1 MNTDNKKRILIVDDE
16 KKVAFFLQESLEDLG
31 DNYEVVS
38 AETAETALQRIES
51 QTFDLIITDL
61 RMPGINGLELLKRVR
76 EISPE
81 TRTILI
87 TAYGSDEVEAEARR
101 LEAYSYFTK
110 PFHIEDF
117 MVTVQEALRDMVVS
131 EKGLLILSDERFN
144 AITKCLS
151 KLRFETGA
159 QCILLAN
166 IVGQLIAEV
175 GLTAGLDISTIVS
188 LLAGGF
194 ATTFEMSRHLRERET
209 FNLNFHEG
217 TAYDVYSANLGEKLF
232 LTLIFDRRVQTSR
245 IGMVWLYTKRAIR
258 ELLEITATSEMM
270 KADQVFDADFNASL
284 SDTLDSLFG

>member
-1 MNTDNKKRILIVDDE
+1 MSADNKKRILIVDDE

-38 AETAETALQRIES
+38 AETAEAALQQIES
-51 QTFDLIITDL
+51 QPFDLIITDL
-61 RMPGINGLELLKRVR
+61 RMPDINGLELIQRVR
-76 EISPE
+76 AISPE

-101 LEAYSYFTK
+101 LQAYSYFTK
-110 PFHIEDF
+110 PFHIDDF
-117 MVTVQEALRDMVVS
+117 METVQEALKDMIVS

-151 KLRFETGA
+151 NLRFETGA
-159 QCILLAN
+159 QCILLADE
-166 IVGQLIAEV
+166 VGQLIAKV
-175 GLTAGLDISTIVS
+175 GLTEGLDFATLVS

-194 ATTFEMSRHLRERET
+194 ATTFEIFRHLGEREA

-217 TAYDVYSANLGEKLF
+217 AAYDIYSANVGDRLF
-232 LTLIFDRRVQTSR
+232 LTLVFDRRAQTSR

-258 ELLEITATSEMM
+258 ELLEITSTSEMM
-270 KADQVFDADFNASL
+270 KANQVFDSEFSASL
-284 SDTLDSLFG
+284 SDTLDSLFS

>member
-1 MNTDNKKRILIVDDE
+1 MMDANNKKRILIVDDE

-38 AETAETALQRIES
+38 AETAEVALQQIES
-51 QTFDLIITDL
+51 QAFDLIITDL
-61 RMPGINGLELLKRVR
+61 RMPGINGLELMKRIR
-76 EISPE
+76 AISPK

-101 LEAYSYFTK
+101 LQAYSYFTK
-110 PFHIEDF
+110 PFHIEDL
-117 MVTVQEALRDMVVS
+117 METVQEALKDVVVS
-131 EKGLLILSDERFN
+131 ENGLLILSDERFN

-151 KLRFETGA
+151 NLRFETGA
-159 QCILLAN
+159 QCILLAD

-175 GLTAGLDISTIVS
+175 GLTGGLDTTTLIS

-194 ATTFEMSRHLRERET
+194 ATTFEMSRHLGEREA

-217 TAYDVYSANLGEKLF
+217 AAYDVYSANVGGRLF

-245 IGMVWLYTKRAIR
+245 IGVVWLYAKRR
-258 ELLEITATSEMM
+258 RKTCH
-270 KADQVFDADFNASL
+270 
-284 SDTLDSLFG
+284 

>member
-1 MNTDNKKRILIVDDE
+1 MNTDSKKRILIVDDE

-217 TAYDVYSANLGEKLF
+217 TAYDVYSANVGEKLF
-232 LTLIFDRRVQTSR
+232 LTLLFDRRVQTSR

-258 ELLEITATSEMM
+258 ELLEITATSETM

>member
-1 MNTDNKKRILIVDDE
+1 MSADSKKRILIVDDE

-38 AETAETALQRIES
+38 AETAEAALQQIES
-51 QTFDLIITDL
+51 QPFDLIITDL
-61 RMPGINGLELLKRVR
+61 RMPDINGLELIQRVR
-76 EISPE
+76 AISPE

-101 LEAYSYFTK
+101 LQAYSYFTK

-117 MVTVQEALRDMVVS
+117 MKTVQEALKDMIVS

-151 KLRFETGA
+151 NLRFETGA
-159 QCILLAN
+159 QCILLASD
-166 IVGQLIAEV
+166 VGQLIAKV
-175 GLTAGLDISTIVS
+175 GLTEGLDVTTLVS

-194 ATTFEMSRHLRERET
+194 ATTFEIFRRLGEREA

-217 TAYDVYSANLGEKLF
+217 AAYDIYSANVGDRLF
-232 LTLIFDRRVQTSR
+232 LTLIFERRAQTSR

-258 ELLEITATSEMM
+258 ELLEITSISEMM
-270 KADQVFDADFNASL
+270 KANQVFDSEFGASL
-284 SDTLDSLFG
+284 SDTLDGLFS